1 MSNPF
6 GGNPFGG
13 TATQAPPAVPVTQP
27 RDPFA
32 GQASVGAGEDPFGAP
47 RPPRGNAPAIADLY
61 GCLLLISPHKLEEGI
76 ASRFKDDK
84 GNAVVQDRMTA
95 DIVVLDGGEHPN
107 GQVPWGGKPYAQ
119 NPAERRPHDRVFIT
133 PDKIGGAYI
142 SQKALV
148 SQLSDALAV
157 YRAKGAGQVGT
168 MVLGRL
174 AQGQVGSNGGNP
186 PWILSAFDTLTD
198 ADKQKARAWLA
209 AHPVDQFGAP
219 R

>member
-1 MSNPF
+1 MTNPNPFGDNPF
-6 GGNPFGG
+6 GGSDPRQP
-13 TATQAPPAVPVTQP
+13 AAPVGPPT
-27 RDPFA
+27 DPFA
-32 GQASVGAGEDPFGAP
+32 GQAGQDPFGAP
-47 RPPRGNAPAIADLY
+47 APPRGNAPAIADLY
-61 GCLLLISPHKLEEGI
+61 GCLLLISPHKIEEGI
-76 ASRFKDDK
+76 ASRFKDDR
-84 GNAVVQDRMTA
+84 GNAVTQDRMTA
-95 DIVVLDGGEHPN
+95 DIVVLDGGEHSN

-119 NPAERRPHDRVFIT
+119 NPAERRPHDKVFIT

-174 AQGQVGSNGGNP
+174 TQGKVGSNGGNP
-186 PWILSAFDTLTD
+186 PWIISAFDTLTD
-198 ADKQKARAWLA
+198 SDKQKARAWLA